1 MKRWDI
7 LIIGAGPAGLT
18 AGIYCGRAQ
27 VNTAILEAISPGGQ
41 VLTAGTI
48 ENYPGFPGGVP
59 GPELMGRFLQQVKE
73 LGVPL
78 KEFTRVVK
86 VSPSEGEFAV
96 ETPEEIMAAKAII
109 IATGAQPARLGVP
122 GEDRFMGQG
131 VSFCATCDG
140 FFYRDRTVAVIGG
153 GDRAVEEAIYLSNIA
168 KRVFLIHRRS
178 SLRAQKILQD
188 RAFKDPKISPIWN
201 TVVKEVLGDEGGVKA
216 LKLKN
221 LQSGE
226 ESTLSV
232 DGVFVAVGQRP
243 ATDAFQGLV
252 EMDEKGFI
260 KTDERC
266 ATSKPGVFAAGDVR
280 AKELRQVS
288 TAVGDGAVA
297 ASSALAY
304 LESL

>member
-48 ENYPGFPGGVP
+48 ENYPGFPGGIP

-109 IATGAQPARLGVP
+109 IATGAQPAKLGVS
-122 GEDRFMGQG
+122 GEDRFVGQG

-188 RAFKDPKISPIWN
+188 RALKDPKISPIWN

-266 ATSKPGVFAAGDVR
+266 ATSRSGIFAAGDVR